1 MKTKVIN
8 IAAFVIGLVIVFG
21 LVINHYSNKY
31 NQTAIKEN
39 TLIYNMQ
46 MFVTND
52 NDTTIYT
59 INEKQIEDSALVNY
73 LLTCIDTINK
83 LLTFKNIPNSNIEF
97 KYEEKIK

>member
-21 LVINHYSNKY
+21 LVVNHYSNKY
-31 NQTAIKEN
+31 NETAIKEN

-46 MFVTND
+46 MFVTNS

-59 INEKQIEDSALVNY
+59 INEKQVEDSALVNY
-73 LLTCIDTINK
+73 RLTGIDTVNRI
-83 LLTFKNIPNSNIEF
+83 LTFKNIPNRNMEI
-97 KYEEKIK
+97 KYDEKIK

>member
-8 IAAFVIGLVIVFG
+8 IAAFVIGLVVLFG

-46 MFVTND
+46 MFVNNN
-52 NDTTIYT
+52 NDTIIY
-59 INEKQIEDSALVNY
+59 IVNEKQIEDSALVNY
-73 LLTCIDTINK
+73 RLTEIDTLNK
-83 LLTFKNIPNSNIEF
+83 LLTFKNISNRNVEF

>member
-59 INEKQIEDSALVNY
+59 INEK
-73 LLTCIDTINK
+73 
-83 LLTFKNIPNSNIEF
+83 
-97 KYEEKIK
+97 